1 MLPEVGSI
9 SRLMWR
15 TMVDLPEPDS
25 PMTQKISPRG
35 TSNEQSAIPTTHSN
49 CSSTCALVRPS
60 CAIARIACSTCAP
73 NIFQT
78 PYKLMTGSLNR

>member
-1 MLPEVGSI
+1 MRPAVGSI

-35 TSNEQSAIPTTHSN
+35 TSNEQSAMPTTHPN
-49 CSSTCALVRPS
+49 CSSACALVRPFLRDGLH
-60 CAIARIACSTCAP
+60 CFFDPRAKDFP
-73 NIFQT
+73 HV
-78 PYKLMTGSLNR
+78 L